1 VLKRNVTLSHA
12 RNHQYVLQI
21 CLREQYVITG
31 NVKPKGDN
39 RYDGLLSRKN
49 MQHDS
54 FLAGN
59 TVNGNCVQEMAEE
72 ISET

>member
-1 VLKRNVTLSHA
+1 
-12 RNHQYVLQI
+12 
-21 CLREQYVITG
+21 LREQYVIIG

-39 RYDGLLSRKN
+39 RYGALLSTN
-49 MQHDS
+49 MQQDS
-54 FLAGN
+54 FLAEN

>member
-1 VLKRNVTLSHA
+1 
-12 RNHQYVLQI
+12 
-21 CLREQYVITG
+21 LREQYVITG